1 MTEKGLDMVVNRK
14 VIAAIAAAVGEFLQ
28 AEQCPATPFV
38 AESRAPKV
46 PPTGFSPW
54 ALSGRQSMMDMRR
67 FLQMRLAR

>member
-1 MTEKGLDMVVNRK
+1 MPVNRK

-28 AEQCPATPFV
+28 AEQVLPAPAVGTESRPPATPPV
-38 AESRAPKV
+38 L
-46 PPTGFSPW
+46 FSPW